1 MTENV
6 SPPSSVELPPLSRD
20 AVSFRFPHYLP
31 TPLPPPVPVYTTTN
45 VQLTTETV
53 PHRRIRREVG
63 NSAEEGGGQLL
74 FCLLFRKGM
83 ESGLEAVLP
92 DLAQLREN
100 GASGPPSRA
109 LSKCLRALRE
119 KPKIWR
125 IKRILKFYRYYIE
138 I

>member
-63 NSAEEGGGQLL
+63 NSAEEGGGATFVL
-74 FCLLFRKGM
+74 FAL
-83 ESGLEAVLP
+83 SGLEAVLP

-100 GASGPPSRA
+100 GASG
-109 LSKCLRALRE
+109 
-119 KPKIWR
+119 IWR
-125 IKRILKFYRYYIE
+125 IKRILKFYYIE